1 MASNITNIDIG
12 NPMHLVTL
20 TVTLPKEMKLRMWV
34 AGGLMRMAARV
45 IGCGIKVGTE
55 AAEPVK
61 PPRRRPF

>member
-20 TVTLPKEMKLRMWV
+20 TVTIPKTMKLRMWV
-34 AGGLMRMAARV
+34 AKGLFRLAARV
-45 IGCGIKVGTE
+45 IGCGIKVETE